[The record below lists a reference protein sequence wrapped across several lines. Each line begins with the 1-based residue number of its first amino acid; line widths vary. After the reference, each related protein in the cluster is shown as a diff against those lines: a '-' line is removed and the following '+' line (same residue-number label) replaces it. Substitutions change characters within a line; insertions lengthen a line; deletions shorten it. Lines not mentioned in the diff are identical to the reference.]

1 MTVKIGDYDFDGP
14 FSSTDS
20 IENKSG
26 LYAILHYKEGKYYLL
41 DIGESSRIKK
51 EIEDRDRKEWEKS
64 SNGVIE
70 YSVIYTPKL
79 WKDDRKEI
87 ETKIVDLSA
96 DFRLKDTKVYED
108 TYKVKHTAKD
118 LIHEAVYGLP
128 ELHRGGIEKAR
139 IVANPGCLA
148 TGLTMAHL
156 NN

>member
-26 LYAILHYKEGKYYLL
+26 IYAILHYKEGKCYLL

-51 EIEDRDRKEWEKS
+51 EIEERDRKEWEKN

-87 ETKIVDLSA
+87 ETKIRA
-96 DFRLKDTKVYED
+96 
-108 TYKVKHTAKD
+108 TYMPP
-118 LIHEAVYGLP
+118 YGENL
-128 ELHRGGIEKAR
+128 
-139 IVANPGCLA
+139 
-148 TGLTMAHL
+148 
-156 NN
+156 